1 MERCVH
7 SKTGTDLAAD
17 YYCILGVPKDATT
30 QEIKRAFRQIARECH
45 PDVSG
50 GDPESEQRFKTA
62 RKAYET
68 LMDPVTRARYDRRD
82 KRRKHG
88 GGSFFEAFY
97 ERTAEEEQK
106 RGRSKTGPA
115 YAPHVSGGSGAT
127 RRRRHDPGNDLGLED
142 LFRDFGDFGFGNKAR
157 GEKPKGTTT
166 QEAPSEA
173 RPQKGADVQIELD
186 VPFDVA
192 RTGGSLTAV
201 YYRMQRADSWRPGS
215 SDPGVVRV
223 QDIADVR
230 IIPGTRDKEVVRE
243 RGLGDAGIHGGPFGD
258 LVIRLRVVPSR
269 QKPSPEPEPAPQP
282 ENEAAPHPSRTEEIT
297 LDIGIVEAI
306 LGGRVELDTPQGR
319 VKLSIPPGTSSDSRM
334 RLKQKGADKND
345 LYVRIRIV
353 VPKDLDDESRRL
365 VEEFAKLNPGDPRS

>member
-1 MERCVH
+1 MEGFVYI
-7 SKTGTDLAAD
+7 TGTDLAAD
-17 YYCILGVPKDATT
+17 YYSILGVPKDATT

-50 GDPESEQRFKTA
+50 EDPDSEQRFKIA

-68 LMDPVTRARYDRRD
+68 LMDPVTRARYDRRG

-106 RGRSKTGPA
+106 RGRSKTGPS

-127 RRRRHDPGNDLGLED
+127 RRRRHDPGNDLSLDD

-157 GEKPKGTTT
+157 GEKPKGTKVQDGPDET
-166 QEAPSEA
+166 
-173 RPQKGADVQIELD
+173 RPRKGADVQIELD
-186 VPFDVA
+186 VPADVA
-192 RTGGSLTAV
+192 RAGGALTAV

-258 LVIRLRVVPSR
+258 LVIRLRLVLVRKKQDPPPPKEEKEPST
-269 QKPSPEPEPAPQP
+269 SSAPTP
-282 ENEAAPHPSRTEEIT
+282 TKDEEFS
-297 LDIGIVEAI
+297 LDIGVVEAI
-306 LGGRVELDTPQGR
+306 LGGRVELETPQGR
-319 VKLSIPPGTSSDSRM
+319 IKLSIPPGTSSDSRM
-334 RLKQKGADKND
+334 RLKQKGIDKKD

-353 VPKDLDDESRRL
+353 VPKDLDNESRRL
-365 VEEFAKLNPGDPRS
+365 IEEFARLNPGNPRS